1 MLRLIIFVGILLFI
15 VGIYADYALAT
26 WGGTTL
32 IAATAIT
39 YTGVFLWL
47 LSSKNRKTL
56 MQRVPVLSSTR
67 IGDVRIS
74 GYTKEQERAVR
85 RSGGWY
91 YSVMSFCVTMAALNV
106 TTFLIHKSPLYQTA
120 VASVKN
126 NEQVMRQIGE
136 IKGYSHS
143 AVGVIHESGRSNI
156 IFGVRG
162 TAGTYWVQ
170 AVFNN
175 VDNVQTLEEIIPI
188 VSPDL
193 LFGK

>member
-1 MLRLIIFVGILLFI
+1 
-15 VGIYADYALAT
+15 
-26 WGGTTL
+26 
-32 IAATAIT
+32 
-39 YTGVFLWL
+39 
-47 LSSKNRKTL
+47 
-56 MQRVPVLSSTR
+56 MQRVPVLSSTS
-67 IGDVRIS
+67 IGGVRI

-91 YSVMSFCVTMAALNV
+91 YSVMSFCVLMAALNI

-120 VASVKN
+120 VASVKS
-126 NEQVMRQIGE
+126 NEQIMRTVGE
-136 IKGYSHS
+136 ISGYSHS

-162 TAGTYWVQ
+162 TDGTYWVQ

-175 VDNVQTLEEIIPI
+175 VDNVQTLEEIIP
-188 VSPDL
+188 VASSDL